1 MQIKPYTHTVIS
13 AEEAASLVLCAP
25 TATLSSASCSLPDG
39 NVIEITVGADNTV
52 SLLSLGIPCNCR
64 IDAFAQGTKEAA
76 FTATVEIVPRHYF
89 ELDELK
95 NYGDGTDD
103 FTGKTDAELRAKRQ
117 KATEVFERAAN
128 RSFIPRMG
136 TTKAYVGNFF
146 VRLNHC
152 DVERV
157 VSPACRLIDDCQV
170 EVIEQPRP
178 DECEIV
184 YIYGTSSMPEA
195 VKEAV
200 LALAAYYLRESA
212 APDRATG
219 EATEA
224 GFLRYTIAGRDGAT
238 GIPEID
244 AIAEQFG
251 RKRYGVA

>member
-1 MQIKPYTHTVIS
+1 MEIKPYTHTVIS

-25 TATLSSASCSLPDG
+25 DATLSSVSCSLPDG
-39 NVIEITVGADNTV
+39 NVVEITVEADNTV
-52 SLLSLGIPCNCR
+52 NLLSLGIPSNCR
-64 IDAFAQGTKEAA
+64 IDAFAQGTAEAA
-76 FTATVEIVPRHYF
+76 FTAKVEIIPRHYF

-95 NYGDGTDD
+95 GYGDGTDD
-103 FTGKTDAELRAKRQ
+103 FADKSDAELRAKRQ

-128 RSFIPRMG
+128 RSFVQRMG
-136 TTKAYVGNFF
+136 TTKAYVGNYF

-157 VSPACRLIDDCQV
+157 ISPDCRLIDDCQV

-184 YIYGTSSMPEA
+184 YIYGARTMPEA

-200 LALAAYYLRESA
+200 LALAAYYLRASA
-212 APDRATG
+212 TPDRATG